1 MSSVTSTSATTPVP
15 STRGVRLQAQVGL
28 CGCIPFHMSLAVYG
42 GVWLFVPSKILA
54 NDTSF
59 CLFNLQHFN
68 SDQSQKQSV
77 NLVLL
82 TSLYPGRKFVRSNM
96 NHLTVF
102 GIQGHHKTYK
112 EYSPFLCSIG
122 NWKKCI
128 KLSL

>member
-28 CGCIPFHMSLAVYG
+28 CGCIPFHMSLAVYD

-59 CLFNLQHFN
+59 CLFNLQHSN

-77 NLVLL
+77 DLGSLNLPV
-82 TSLYPGRKFVRSNM
+82 SRPEV
-96 NHLTVF
+96 
-102 GIQGHHKTYK
+102 
-112 EYSPFLCSIG
+112 CSIQYESPHSIWDTRTSQDLQG
-122 NWKKCI
+122 I
-128 KLSL
+128 LSLPLLDWKLEEVY